1 MNKEVEFQKE
11 LQMMRKEMEL
21 IGAATD
27 FGRELVYSLKIAMGL
42 HFVPE
47 QVQIFKINP
56 FIAGSK
62 QNVVKSMQKL
72 EKNILDAWY
81 LKDELDENNTVIEAG
96 VRSNIASLFD
106 KLPSCQL
113 VF

>member
-47 QVQIFKINP
+47 
-56 FIAGSK
+56 
-62 QNVVKSMQKL
+62 
-72 EKNILDAWY
+72 
-81 LKDELDENNTVIEAG
+81 
-96 VRSNIASLFD
+96 
-106 KLPSCQL
+106 
-113 VF
+113 